1 MAAETVVAHHGSA
14 PFDTQARAT
23 FEGVITEFDYRNP
36 HSLIYIESADAAGNP
51 VEAMVEATGATS
63 RHFGLT
69 ADALSPGDR
78 IIAVVNPSRREP
90 TTWGLGVEI
99 IKDDGTV
106 VPLSGRYAEYA
117 ENRNT
122 GTATSLAGVWV
133 PRSEDFFGYVL
144 SRSSLV
150 LTEKGRSSRQSWDI
164 SRSSQAECVP
174 YPPPVL
180 MLYSAVNVIEVLDD
194 RVLIHSEWMG
204 GEREIHLRERG
215 PDEAPAPAL
224 HGHSVGRW
232 EDGVLVVET
241 TGFSENNSGIGTG
254 YSSGPRKRM
263 IERFALLEDGS
274 GIDYSFTLED
284 PDYLAEPVS
293 DGSRWD
299 YRPDLELDDRGCDL
313 DSARRYLTE

>member
-1 MAAETVVAHHGSA
+1 
-14 PFDTQARAT
+14 
-23 FEGVITEFDYRNP
+23 
-36 HSLIYIESADAAGNP
+36 
-51 VEAMVEATGATS
+51 
-63 RHFGLT
+63 
-69 ADALSPGDR
+69 
-78 IIAVVNPSRREP
+78 
-90 TTWGLGVEI
+90 
-99 IKDDGTV
+99 
-106 VPLSGRYAEYA
+106 
-117 ENRNT
+117 
-122 GTATSLAGVWV
+122 
-133 PRSEDFFGYVL
+133 
-144 SRSSLV
+144 
-150 LTEKGRSSRQSWDI
+150 
-164 SRSSQAECVP
+164 
-174 YPPPVL
+174 
-180 MLYSAVNVIEVLDD
+180 
-194 RVLIHSEWMG
+194 MG

-274 GIDYSFTLED
+274 GIDYTFTLED

-313 DSARRYLTE
+313 DSARRYITE